1 VRRLDPKALETVCAA
16 IASRTDR
23 ITAHDGENRYNALER
38 RRVELGGMLE
48 LAHRPGARQAAAR
61 ADQCIGRAPALLDDW
76 RLARFI
82 ENHKDALT
90 RLIDAD

>member
-1 VRRLDPKALETVCAA
+1 MRRLDPEALETVCAA

-23 ITAHDGENRYNALER
+23 ITAHDSEHRHDALER

-48 LAHRPGARQAAAR
+48 LARR
-61 ADQCIGRAPALLDDW
+61 IDDW
-76 RLARFI
+76 RLVRFV
-82 ENHKDALT
+82 EDHKDALT

>member
-1 VRRLDPKALETVCAA
+1 MRRLDPKALETVCAA

-23 ITAHDGENRYNALER
+23 ITAHDGENRYDALER

-48 LAHRPGARQAAAR
+48 LVRR
-61 ADQCIGRAPALLDDW
+61 LDDW

-82 ENHKDALT
+82 EDHKDALT
-90 RLIDAD
+90 IDAD

>member
-1 VRRLDPKALETVCAA
+1 VQRLDPQQLDTVCAA

-23 ITAHDGENRYNALER
+23 ITTQDGEHRYDALER

-48 LAHRPGARQAAAR
+48 LARRLNDHR
-61 ADQCIGRAPALLDDW
+61 LV
-76 RLARFI
+76 RFI

>member
-1 VRRLDPKALETVCAA
+1 MWRLDPEALDTVCAA
-16 IASRTDR
+16 IATRTDR
-23 ITAHDGENRYNALER
+23 ITAHDNEDRYDALER

-48 LAHRPGARQAAAR
+48 LARR
-61 ADQCIGRAPALLDDW
+61 LDDW

-82 ENHKDALT
+82 EDHKDTLT